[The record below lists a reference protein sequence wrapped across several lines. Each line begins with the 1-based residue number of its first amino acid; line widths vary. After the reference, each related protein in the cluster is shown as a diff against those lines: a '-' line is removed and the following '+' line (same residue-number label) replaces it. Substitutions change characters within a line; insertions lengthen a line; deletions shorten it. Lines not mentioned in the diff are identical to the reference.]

1 VSKNPNLKYP
11 EYFKDFVN
19 LHKIS
24 EFFGLNPDLEPR
36 FKANSEEL
44 VFKIDDIQM
53 CDKLIKVVDL
63 QRAIAKTLK
72 TKPSALQLVSI
83 EEGCI
88 LVKFLISTALKGTLT
103 ELSPHQKE
111 ELRKLSILSLSCG
124 DYELDL
130 SDCESHHGHII
141 GEEGMLIHSMVRTD

>member
-1 VSKNPNLKYP
+1 LKYP

-36 FKANSEEL
+36 FKVDSDVL
-44 VFKIDDIQM
+44 VLKIDRIQM
-53 CDKLIKVVDL
+53 CDKVIEVVDL

-72 TKPSALQLVSI
+72 TKPSALQLIRI

-88 LVKFLISTALKGTLT
+88 LMKFLISAALKSTLIK
-103 ELSPHQKE
+103 LSPHQKN
-111 ELRKLSILSLSCG
+111 ELQRLSIVSLRCG
-124 DYELDL
+124 EYKLDL
-130 SDCESHHGHII
+130 SNCESDHGQDISKS
-141 GEEGMLIHSMVRTD
+141 GEEGMFLNNALL